1 VDGENGKLSSLS
13 NQSYTPG
20 MDTIIS
26 IPNDLSFLIEKL
38 AGKLQLSRD
47 ELIVEALWRMIE
59 SHEDNEVSRSLN
71 EVYSQIDSSL
81 DPVLMQM
88 QLTALDPEDWS
99 EEWEEWKKRKD
110 ETSRRGN
117 TLPAKIDTELDPML
131 MQA

>member
-1 VDGENGKLSSLS
+1 SLFDY
-13 NQSYTPG
+13 SYTSG

-38 AGKLQLSRD
+38 ACDLRLSRN
-47 ELIVEALWRMIE
+47 ELIVEALWRMVE
-59 SHEDNEVSRSLN
+59 SYEDDEVSRSLN
-71 EVYSQIDSSL
+71 EVYSRIDSSL

-99 EEWEEWKKRKD
+99 EEWKEWKKRKD
-110 ETSRRGN
+110 EASRQCN
-117 TLPAKIDTELDPML
+117 AVPAKEDTALDPML